1 MLTFGGV
8 DPQISLDHLLVVRS
22 LFLSFFWL
30 SCGGKWRAAR
40 EADLRRPPAPAQIR
54 AVEIRRRYAIHKQS
68 AFCLCFFVNRPAP
81 AASLCCSLVFSM
93 HSGAWLTCSDRLLVI
108 AVDLDGIVLDD
119 LIDMDDVGSA
129 SLEVGP
135 FAICRRL

>member
-1 MLTFGGV
+1 
-8 DPQISLDHLLVVRS
+8 
-22 LFLSFFWL
+22 
-30 SCGGKWRAAR
+30 
-40 EADLRRPPAPAQIR
+40 
-54 AVEIRRRYAIHKQS
+54 
-68 AFCLCFFVNRPAP
+68 
-81 AASLCCSLVFSM
+81 M